1 VGTTKIISGRESK
14 PGAAKSRKNA
24 RNHFSLSVF
33 GACFAVGLFASPHAA
48 AAGQYRLDYHVSHS
62 LYGDIG
68 TYSNVI
74 ETEGDTTTVTS
85 ALDVKVSFLGVVGY
99 RRDARRVETWMGD
112 RLLDFHGTS
121 HLNGKTIVLSGAAQ
135 GDEFVIIT
143 ANGEVS
149 APASIR
155 VANPWTTNTLNGDTI
170 LLPDEGVIKKAR
182 LTDAG
187 ETSVTIQGRNVR
199 VREYAIGLIGAAKHY
214 QVWFDP
220 TNTPV
225 MFRVFDSDGI
235 CTFTLNGSKPPNVL
249 LAERARNPQ
258 QASLKKAADLFQSPL
273 Q

>member
-1 VGTTKIISGRESK
+1 VGMVRIISGGECK
-14 PGAAKSRKNA
+14 AAAAKSRKNA
-24 RNHFSLSVF
+24 RNHLLPRVF
-33 GACFAVGLFASPHAA
+33 GACLAALLFAGPHAA
-48 AAGQYRLDYHVSHS
+48 LAAQYRLDYRVSHS

-74 ETEGDTTTVTS
+74 ETDGDTTTVTS
-85 ALDVKVSFLGVVGY
+85 ALDVKVSILGVVGY

-121 HLNGKTIVLSGAAQ
+121 HLNGKTIVLRGSAR

-143 ANGEVS
+143 PNGEVS

-170 LLPDEGVIKKAR
+170 LLPDEGVIKKTR

-187 ETSVTIQGRNVR
+187 ETSVTIRGRNVR
-199 VREYAIGLIGAAKHY
+199 VREYDIGLIGAAKHY
-214 QVWFDP
+214 QVWFDA

-235 CTFTLNGSKPPNVL
+235 CTFTLNGAKLHNML

-258 QASLKKAADLFQSPL
+258 QGTP
-273 Q
+273 